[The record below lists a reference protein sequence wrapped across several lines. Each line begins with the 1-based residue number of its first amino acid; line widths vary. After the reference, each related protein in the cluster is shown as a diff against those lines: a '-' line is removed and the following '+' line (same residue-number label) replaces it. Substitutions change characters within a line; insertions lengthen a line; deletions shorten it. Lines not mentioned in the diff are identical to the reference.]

1 MDWKRISNLRISAKS
16 RTDNSIIEFVL
27 MKENSTLKIQNIDF
41 YSKFMNQLLLI
52 LIEKNVSFKE
62 IYFSN
67 LSFGL
72 SGDS

>member
-1 MDWKRISNLRISAKS
+1 MDWKRINNFKISAKS

-27 MKENSTLKIQNIDF
+27 MKENSTLKIQIIDF

-62 IYFSN
+62 I
-67 LSFGL
+67 
-72 SGDS
+72 